1 MRREE
6 DFNMAVAAAAL
17 AKAFICFSHP
27 SLGFFF
33 LLGAH

>member
-6 DFNMAVAAAAL
+6 DFNMAVAAAL